1 MLTISRPRSA
11 DHSHKHVHLPRRGRA
26 RDERLMRGSCEA
38 PRAPQPAREKP
49 PECAHSQKIRLEAAP
64 ASKLPPLRKLPP
76 PRSCP
81 RLEVAPASQLPP
93 APASSAARAL
103 PELLAQQE
111 SMRRRCAP
119 RSARR
124 SAPPRLPPSRRSS
137 RSIASRH
144 RRLVVVQ
151 TASSVGQKGLPWV
164 RVGCFLLGGR
174 WLTPWGGG

>member
-1 MLTISRPRSA
+1 MPSVVCSLSCGLVQLTTRISTYTC
-11 DHSHKHVHLPRRGRA
+11 HGGGGRV
-26 RDERLMRGSCEA
+26 MRGSCEA

-49 PECAHSQKIRLEAAP
+49 PECAHRKKVRLEAAP

-103 PELLAQQE
+103 SDLLAQQE

-151 TASSVGQKGLPWV
+151 TASSVGGGPGV
-164 RVGCFLLGGR
+164 RSVGQVMLMNINR
-174 WLTPWGGG
+174 I